1 MAPQKKPSWLLST
14 VITVAYLWM
23 VFIIGVMAVYLYS
36 LVVPIDLT
44 AATGAGIVMGI
55 FAGVATLDL
64 VLLTLKKITPAI
76 IALVVVISPGLAIY
90 RLVRNADLLVVD
102 TDTPDRI
109 AKYVF
114 NRGRLF
120 INGWQFIAP
129 LRRKFYIVVP

>member
-114 NRGRLF
+114 NRGILPF
-120 INGWQFIAP
+120 PA
-129 LRRKFYIVVP
+129 